1 MRRRA
6 RSPGVAGLERLFP
19 AGERRRG
26 EVLELV
32 VVVVEVIV
40 VGFDAVDVDGGEEEG
55 PGRGGSERRRVLHCS
70 LCFSSRFPTF
80 SASARNELRAL
91 SLFFSPLKFMLAR
104 LLVKLLQNNTSA
116 PQRISPLLLSPL
128 SSWAPLSKMAT
139 ATAAEP
145 ALKRVK
151 LNCIDPVPSD
161 IDIAHAATPLHISR
175 IATSLGLTEED
186 YDCYGKTMAKVMNWG
201 GVPFECGTFNFVFA
215 KQQTTRSPHF
225 NLSLSQRPS
234 FLFLPPSFSQVK
246 LSVLDRLS
254 SAKRGKYVVV
264 AGMTP
269 TPLGEGKST
278 TTVGLCQAL
287 GAHLSLPV
295 LTTVRQPS
303 QGPTFGIKG
312 GAAGGG
318 YSQIIPMESLN
329 LHLTGDIHAIS
340 AANNLCA
347 AAVDARM

>member
-70 LCFSSRFPTF
+70 LCFSSRSPTF

-139 ATAAEP
+139 TTAAEP

-186 YDCYGKTMAKVMNWG
+186 YDCYGKTMAKVMNWR
-201 GVPFECGTFNFVFA
+201 GVPFEFGTFDFVFA
-215 KQQTTRSPHF
+215 KQQTTRSPHSIF
-225 NLSLSQRPS
+225 LSLNV
-234 FLFLPPSFSQVK
+234 LPSFSF
-246 LSVLDRLS
+246 LRLS
-254 SAKRGKYVVV
+254 LRSSSPSSTASPR
-264 AGMTP
+264 P
-269 TPLGEGKST
+269 SEGNTS
-278 TTVGLCQAL
+278 
-287 GAHLSLPV
+287 SSP
-295 LTTVRQPS
+295 
-303 QGPTFGIKG
+303 
-312 GAAGGG
+312 
-318 YSQIIPMESLN
+318 E
-329 LHLTGDIHAIS
+329 
-340 AANNLCA
+340 
-347 AAVDARM
+347 